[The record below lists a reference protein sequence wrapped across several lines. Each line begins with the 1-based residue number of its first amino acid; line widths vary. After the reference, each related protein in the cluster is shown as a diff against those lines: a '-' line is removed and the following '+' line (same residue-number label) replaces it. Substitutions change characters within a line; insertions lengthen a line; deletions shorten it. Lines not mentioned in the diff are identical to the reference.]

1 MSSRDFAATSGRIA
15 KILSRKSKYPY
26 KRESYCTEQ
35 SNVLLG
41 GRNTDKI
48 NKDMDTIMNTF
59 KNKKNVYKTLC
70 RINDK
75 SITIIPYKRKN
86 NIKAS
91 EISESLID
99 KFLHI
104 YFMK

>member
-15 KILSRKSKYPY
+15 KILSRKSKCPY
-26 KRESYCTEQ
+26 KRESCCTEQ

-41 GRNTDKI
+41 GRNTDNV

-59 KNKKNVYKTLC
+59 KNKKNVYKTSS

-75 SITIIPYKRKN
+75 SITIIPYKKK
-86 NIKAS
+86 I
-91 EISESLID
+91 ISKLQ
-99 KFLHI
+99 KFV
-104 YFMK
+104 KV